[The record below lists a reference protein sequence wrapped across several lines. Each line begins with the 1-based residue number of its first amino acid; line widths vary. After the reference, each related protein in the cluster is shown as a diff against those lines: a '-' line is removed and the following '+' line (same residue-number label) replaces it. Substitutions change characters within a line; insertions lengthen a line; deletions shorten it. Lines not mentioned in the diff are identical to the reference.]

1 MLTGCTQQLPWPD
14 CTGNARLRRG
24 TPLPPQDDVM
34 VSFDSVVDLSAFT
47 VRIAQ
52 ADVEKL
58 PEILLAISEERRQ
71 EMRAAM
77 ARVWNR

>member
-1 MLTGCTQQLPWPD
+1 MHASKLSGW
-14 CTGNARLRRG
+14 ART
-24 TPLPPQDDVM
+24 TPFLLQDDVM

-47 VRIAQ
+47 VRIPQ

-58 PEILLAISEERRQ
+58 PDILLAISEERRQ
-71 EMRAAM
+71 EMRAAV